1 MLLRTA
7 IVDDLLLLYACLF
20 GYSDQFALHY
30 WTLCVLKFETELYF
44 FFFHF
49 ESFSESDRELNN
61 NIIRHDFI
69 QKLIAHEGLRLEVYK
84 DSLGIDT
91 IGIGRNLEDRG
102 ITKEELDWMDI
113 PNMAIVHTMGITE
126 ADAMYLAENDVQI
139 VEEELVR
146 AHPCV
151 NKLDAVRQLVV
162 MDMAFNM
169 GVPRLC
175 KFKNMWNA
183 IHEENYIAAAKEMLD
198 SRWAIQVKSR
208 STKLANAMHNGE
220 F

>member
-1 MLLRTA
+1 MK
-7 IVDDLLLLYACLF
+7 YN
-20 GYSDQFALHY
+20 
-30 WTLCVLKFETELYF
+30 K
-44 FFFHF
+44 
-49 ESFSESDRELNN
+49 
-61 NIIRHDFI
+61 HDFI
-69 QKLIAHEGLRLEVYK
+69 KKLIAHEGLRLEVYK

-198 SRWAIQVKSR
+198 SRWANQVKSR

>member
-1 MLLRTA
+1 MK
-7 IVDDLLLLYACLF
+7 Y
-20 GYSDQFALHY
+20 
-30 WTLCVLKFETELYF
+30 
-44 FFFHF
+44 
-49 ESFSESDRELNN
+49 N
-61 NIIRHDFI
+61 RHDFI

-113 PNMAIVHTMGITE
+113 PNMAIVHTLGITE
-126 ADAMYLAENDVQI
+126 ADAMYLAENDVEI

-151 NKLDAVRQLVV
+151 DKLDAVRQLVV

-198 SRWAIQVKSR
+198 SRWAVQVKSR